1 MLLVRPLCSFS
12 LLPAVSPHHSY
23 TFIISSFLIGVIGF
37 VTSKYKVCNLFFLE
51 KENQKVTLQAKKD
64 TQHNLHFSN
73 LNSFTVYLSMQY
85 QIVIQSPIILP
96 LSSSHPAAALIFH
109 FWRKRE
115 KKMTNY
121 HIVCTS
127 SIVLYID
134 AARLSPLLLT
144 SYSANNLQGWPRF
157 SNPPLQFLLQEGGKK
172 TKINLHPLCQ
182 ARVLSEN
189 IRTQVCISR
198 SQAFLMI
205 YCQHFKITLSNKKKS

>member
-1 MLLVRPLCSFS
+1 
-12 LLPAVSPHHSY
+12 
-23 TFIISSFLIGVIGF
+23 
-37 VTSKYKVCNLFFLE
+37 
-51 KENQKVTLQAKKD
+51 
-64 TQHNLHFSN
+64 
-73 LNSFTVYLSMQY
+73 
-85 QIVIQSPIILP
+85 
-96 LSSSHPAAALIFH
+96 
-109 FWRKRE
+109 
-115 KKMTNY
+115 MTNY

-189 IRTQVCISR
+189 IRTQVCIIR
-198 SQAFLMI
+198 S
-205 YCQHFKITLSNKKKS
+205 